1 MGEHTER
8 CISLMVDI
16 LSEEEGLTTAEIY
29 TRLLDLGYRNI
40 PTRRQVSSLLSHHPS
55 KFEVMKTGE
64 GSYRNK
70 RIKYWRNKNAM
81 DREIQAEESE

>member
-1 MGEHTER
+1 MGENTER

-16 LSEEEGLTTAEIY
+16 LSKEEGLTTAEIY

-40 PTRRQVSSLLSHHPS
+40 PTRRQVSSLLYHHPF
-55 KFEVMKTGE
+55 FEIMKTGE

-81 DREIQAEESE
+81 DREIQAEDSE